1 MTIRLIVGPARA
13 GIGYGVYGIIGNL
26 MATLVP
32 LVGGMVMVSG
42 ETEADG
48 QDMVCWYFAGLVRCS
63 CFAQHAGASG
73 TTSRGSEI
81 FAGGPQ
87 MVLGTMCWAGVRVI
101 EGGRCLLDMPADQ
114 VVETDDVVLQQAC
127 LSMVVGE
134 KSYRSLVQSTDT
146 TGKAAEVGTT
156 ETVQS
161 PVADE
166 EGED

>member
-63 CFAQHAGASG
+63 CFAQHVASPGQSRVALRFLPVVRRWCWVRCAG
-73 TTSRGSEI
+73 
-81 FAGGPQ
+81 
-87 MVLGTMCWAGVRVI
+87 
-101 EGGRCLLDMPADQ
+101 PAC
-114 VVETDDVVLQQAC
+114 E
-127 LSMVVGE
+127 
-134 KSYRSLVQSTDT
+134 
-146 TGKAAEVGTT
+146 
-156 ETVQS
+156 
-161 PVADE
+161 
-166 EGED
+166 